1 MQHLVLR
8 AKYPEN
14 LANRIPATTRRRYE
28 SAFLKMTNHSVHV
41 VGRDND
47 PKPNAPYYYLQTEVT
62 KYKPGSPYARVVPL
76 MAFLGWGSFV
86 YVDYSV
92 CDPSTDVPLGNGVIR
107 KANLWWGYFGQAI
120 TSETELEA
128 CPQEIMDELDSFMQK

>member
-1 MQHLVLR
+1 
-8 AKYPEN
+8 
-14 LANRIPATTRRRYE
+14 
-28 SAFLKMTNHSVHV
+28 
-41 VGRDND
+41 
-47 PKPNAPYYYLQTEVT
+47 
-62 KYKPGSPYARVVPL
+62 